1 MIFEAGYNSNLFMFK
16 RNLKSIL
23 LLAFPGV
30 LLCTIFF
37 ALILYFLDFNVPF
50 TGLLVI
56 SSILG
61 STDPI
66 AVSALLGELGT
77 PHKLN
82 MLLEGESLLND
93 GVSLV
98 CF

>member
-1 MIFEAGYNSNLFMFK
+1 MFK
-16 RNLKSIL
+16 RNIKSIL

-30 LLCTIFF
+30 IISTFLY
-37 ALILYFLDFNVPF
+37 ALILFYLGFGENISFS
-50 TGLLVI
+50 GLLVI

-66 AVSALLGELGT
+66 AVSSLLKEAGT

-82 MLLEGESLLND
+82 MILEGESLLND
-93 GVSLV
+93 GISVVL
-98 CF
+98 FQTFL